1 MIDLKQAFEAL
12 KPFINEKM
20 RRLFA
25 ASLTLSDD
33 YGLRSQVSKE
43 TGVSFQALRRGLA
56 ELKGGALTEDKS
68 RRVRK
73 EGGGRKK
80 ISEIKPELKEALKR
94 LVESTTRGDPESPLL
109 WTCKSL
115 RNLAEELSALNFKV
129 SYSTVAVL
137 LNDLGYSLQANKKV
151 LEGAEHP
158 DRNAQFEFI
167 SRRVKAFQR
176 LNQPIISID
185 CKKHE
190 LIGNFKNN
198 GREYQPKGE
207 PVRVKDH
214 DFMDK
219 NLGKVIPYGVY
230 DLTQNNGYVNVG
242 IDHDTSIFAVQSI
255 RNWWKSMGLKTYPLA
270 NRLLITADCG
280 GSNSYRRRLW
290 KYELSKFAQESNLQ
304 ISVCHFPTGTSKWN
318 KIEHRLFSH
327 ITMNW
332 RGRPL
337 ISHEIVVNL
346 IGSTK
351 TNAGLTVKCDLDPNE
366 YPNGIKVTDEELEQM
381 KVKCSKFHGEWN
393 YTFIP

>member
-318 KIEHRLFSH
+318 KIGHRLFSH